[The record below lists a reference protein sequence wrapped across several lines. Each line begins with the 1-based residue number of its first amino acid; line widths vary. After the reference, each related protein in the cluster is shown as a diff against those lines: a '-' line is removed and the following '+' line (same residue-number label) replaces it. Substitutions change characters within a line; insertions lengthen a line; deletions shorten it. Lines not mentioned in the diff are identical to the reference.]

1 MKSGVV
7 LKVQLGAFEEIELPD
22 GLDTSFNFDIEHQE
36 EVNQYVIGQFRDY
49 YKADLLKKELRSMGV
64 ESAWVVPYR
73 NGERVPLKEV
83 LDVVM
88 DE

>member
-7 LKVQLGAFEEIELPD
+7 FKVQLVAFEEIELPD

-49 YKADLLKKELRSMGV
+49 YKADLLKSELRNMGV
-64 ESAWVVPYR
+64 ERFDSTISKWRKGSVVRSVGYCH
-73 NGERVPLKEV
+73 G
-83 LDVVM
+83 
-88 DE
+88 